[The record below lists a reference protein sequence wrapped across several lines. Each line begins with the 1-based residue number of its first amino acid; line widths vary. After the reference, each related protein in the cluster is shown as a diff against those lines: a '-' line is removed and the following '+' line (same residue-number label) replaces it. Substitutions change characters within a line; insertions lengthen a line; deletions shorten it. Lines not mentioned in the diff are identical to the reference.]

1 MTATTPLMEVSG
13 VVKRYGDVTANRG
26 TSLRIERGQ
35 IHALLGEN
43 GAGKTTLMRVLYGL
57 TRPDAGELLWDGRP
71 VEIASPRDAL
81 ALGIG
86 MVHQHDMLVGAFSVL
101 ENFEL
106 TSLER
111 PLRLELGET
120 AEHYAA
126 LCRRWGIEIDAS
138 TRVRDLSVGQRQWL
152 SFMRVLTAPVR
163 LLILDEPTACLTP
176 QERDRFFDTLRE
188 LRAEGTSMVLITH
201 KLDEVTSLCDHVT
214 VMRAGE
220 TVASMPVAE
229 TSKEELAAMM
239 VGRPLDTRLPRAPRR
254 PGERLLEIR
263 DLSLEDAVPSLKNL
277 SLHVDAGEIVGVA
290 GVDGNGQRALAE
302 CATGVRAPSSG
313 TVLLRGEELTGRGP
327 VAFMERG
334 VGHIPEDRRADGLA
348 LGMTIWENL
357 LLGSPRLRA
366 VRSMGVLDTSAAR
379 RRAAEVI
386 DRFDV
391 RSSGVEQLTGQL
403 SGGNQQ
409 KVILGRELVD
419 GTEVVVAVNPTRGLD
434 IGASRFVFEQ
444 LLAVRERGG
453 GVVFVSYDLEEILAL
468 SDRVA
473 VMFDGRIVGEFVAGD
488 ASPEEIGML
497 LGGEAG

>member
-1 MTATTPLMEVSG
+1 M
-13 VVKRYGDVTANRG
+13 
-26 TSLRIERGQ
+26 
-35 IHALLGEN
+35 
-43 GAGKTTLMRVLYGL
+43 YGL
-57 TRPDAGELLWDGRP
+57 TRPDEGELRWDGRP

-86 MVHQHDMLVGAFSVL
+86 MMHQHDMLVGAFSVL

-106 TSLER
+106 ASVER
-111 PLRLELGET
+111 PLRLDLGGTGDRYEQ
-120 AEHYAA
+120 
-126 LCRRWGIEIDAS
+126 LRRRWDVDVEQTAC
-138 TRVRDLSVGQRQWL
+138 VRDLSVGQRQWL
-152 SFMRVLTAPVR
+152 SFMRVLAAPVR

-176 QERDRFFDTLRE
+176 LERERFLDTLRE

-214 VMRAGE
+214 VMRHGE
-220 TVASMPVAE
+220 TAASMPVAQ
-229 TSKEELAAMM
+229 TSKEELAALM
-239 VGRPLDTRLPRAPRR
+239 VGREFDARLPRPPRVAGR
-254 PGERLLEIR
+254 RLLELR
-263 DLSLEDAVPSLKNL
+263 DVSVGDCSPTLKEV
-277 SLHVDAGEIVGVA
+277 SLHVCAGEILGVA
-290 GVDGNGQRALAE
+290 GVDGNGQRPLAE
-302 CATGVRAPSSG
+302 CATGVRAPGSG
-313 TVLLRGEELTGRGP
+313 TVLLDGEDMGGCGP

-357 LLGSPRLRA
+357 LLGAPRLRR
-366 VRSMGVLDTSAAR
+366 VRRGGLLDTAAAR
-379 RRAAEVI
+379 RRAAETI

-391 RSSGVEQLTGQL
+391 RTSSVEQLAGQL

-453 GVVFVSYDLEEILAL
+453 GVVFVSYDLDEILAL
-468 SDRVA
+468 SDRVV
-473 VMFDGRIVGEFVAGD
+473 VMSGGRIMGELSAAD
-488 ASPEEIGML
+488 ASPQEIGLL
-497 LGGEAG
+497 LGGEAR